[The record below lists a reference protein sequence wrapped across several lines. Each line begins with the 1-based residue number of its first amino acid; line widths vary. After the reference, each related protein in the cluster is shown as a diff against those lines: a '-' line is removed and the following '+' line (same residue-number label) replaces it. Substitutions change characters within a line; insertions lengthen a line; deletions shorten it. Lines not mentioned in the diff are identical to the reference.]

1 MQKNIYAYIFELL
14 QILCVIYILCS
25 KVINLLKKIFFL
37 QITSLLRPRGQLKPI
52 KDKRS
57 EPSETAT
64 EETAEQT
71 NLSATALEASQQFD
85 TRASSIR
92 SVEFIPTLDF
102 VIHEPVVTEL
112 DVQHVADILSQLELD
127 TFNIN
132 TTNNSA
138 NYEDDNSDNDS
149 AHTYVINR
157 VSSAE
162 IYTSSTNTEELLRQ
176 EIIPCSLT
184 DITTESSLAY
194 EPTSSISIEMDNFGK
209 SATTA
214 TTATTT
220 PTTTDEVPETTATTS
235 RKNSNPSAITT
246 ATTFSSG
253 EQSIE
258 EEIEEAIEISEED
271 APELSAA
278 RSFES
283 SKSEAYIKS
292 ISVKKQQMQSG
303 QQFEE
308 KESFLQPIR
317 NANKTKASEE
327 EDEQFK
333 IDDDQLSGGNIAQH
347 FVLDEDDDDIDKS
360 IPADKVQAHS
370 RHEMYSETSVPLSKS
385 AASDS
390 TEVDFDDL
398 DVSLPLDKRV
408 VHSRHD
414 ELVLSNHIAEPR
426 ELSLTN
432 ESTANDASDLLEEPR
447 QGEDSL
453 KSEELLMAE
462 PDETHTSSDNE
473 ANEVNTSLSKSF
485 TSKNLKV
492 SGISTQSRA
501 NDQPPGLEKR
511 VESIS
516 PTRSEQDHSIEEIV
530 ERNHSLEYT
539 LDDRDLSSL
548 NPSFIL
554 HNESLVNRLL
564 ADTMEEQSEKVI
576 KVNNM
581 SANLTKTEN
590 KIILMGLENKNLD
603 SKCIVTDL
611 DAGQAEATTDVEMPE
626 GTKQKMNFLG
636 ETAQNT
642 NSTETEF
649 TYNMLPE
656 NLHNVPLLET
666 KFIERKLV
674 VISETLQLQGMA
686 DIEVDA
692 LKTVVE
698 HVEDDESSTCD
709 INSAT
714 NALRDILNDLLGAKN
729 QVTSVS
735 PELDVGVNED
745 DDDDDTSLELMKLRI
760 LAMKH
765 QTRDQHINISHSE
778 VEAVN
783 ANTDGDVQ
791 IIKTMERVPLSEYTK
806 DVLEDITEESERNSL
821 STAEEHRSLSMERSA
836 TSTEGKEESKAL
848 HAEVKGQTADLTNTS
863 TSMVSLN
870 MLQVLENKVTEL
882 QDMVVGKDACL
893 AALNL
898 QLESAHRRESS
909 GAFSAEQLGSGR
921 ETNSSL
927 VTSSTEYR
935 TIQEE
940 LGGSVSKNYNR
951 LTLTNFLNN

>member
-1 MQKNIYAYIFELL
+1 M
-14 QILCVIYILCS
+14 
-25 KVINLLKKIFFL
+25 
-37 QITSLLRPRGQLKPI
+37 KPI

-940 LGGSVSKNYNR
+940 LGGSVSKN
-951 LTLTNFLNN
+951 